1 MLGEQWSCSRTY
13 ELENVTEH
21 ACGHFQLV
29 HTRKV
34 LNLIPA
40 MFSEKEGEKTLH
52 DLIMSSEQKKSLYI
66 SPDSYVLGLA
76 WSVEIAS
83 DMADDKNDF

>member
-1 MLGEQWSCSRTY
+1 MYNIHPCCQVNNNLAQEHMNQRT
-13 ELENVTEH
+13 VTEH

-76 WSVEIAS
+76 
-83 DMADDKNDF
+83 